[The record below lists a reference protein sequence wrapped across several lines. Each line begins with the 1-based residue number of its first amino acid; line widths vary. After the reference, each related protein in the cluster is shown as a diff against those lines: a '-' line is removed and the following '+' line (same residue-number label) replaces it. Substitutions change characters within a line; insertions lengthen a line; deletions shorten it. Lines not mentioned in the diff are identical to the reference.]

1 MDILSLLAVIG
12 YTVTIFPLVIP
23 SEKIFRVKA
32 DNRHKPAKTVTVIVR

>member
-12 YTVTIFPLVIP
+12 YTVTIFSIGYTLGKDF
-23 SEKIFRVKA
+23 SRKA